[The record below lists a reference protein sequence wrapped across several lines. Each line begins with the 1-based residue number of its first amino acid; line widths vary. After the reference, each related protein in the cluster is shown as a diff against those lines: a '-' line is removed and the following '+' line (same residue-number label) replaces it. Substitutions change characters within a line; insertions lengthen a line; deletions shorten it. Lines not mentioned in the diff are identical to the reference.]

1 MTSLEPNTMPETP
14 YVLIDN
20 RRMQNNLEVMSTL
33 CEQFGLRLRANV
45 SFHGNPAIAQEQ
57 VDMGAKGISCLSVE
71 EAREFADAGFANI
84 QIPANI
90 VGQGKTEALTDLLM
104 MARITVTVD
113 HTLVVAGLAD
123 ASERYDLSVRVLVEI
138 ANKQGRAGLSPAEV
152 ATVAKRVEEEEH
164 LHFAG
169 VYMNP
174 ITSESQIRLKET
186 LTLLDQ
192 AGLGVD
198 VVSGGGTG
206 FALIAPT
213 APEVTEIEAGRYLFY
228 DWESIVRGWCHPDEC
243 ALMVKATVV
252 NRPVSERAIIDAGWR
267 TLSMFNINN
276 TYGHIL
282 EYPHAIIYRLD
293 GHRAYVDTSKCKEQP
308 VIGETIHIVP
318 IRAEAVLHHADVI
331 YTIHQGQIV
340 PMM

>member
-1 MTSLEPNTMPETP
+1 MTSPEINTLPETP
-14 YVLIDN
+14 YILIDN
-20 RRMQNNLEVMSTL
+20 RRMQNNLEVMNNICT
-33 CEQFGLRLRANV
+33 QFGLSLRANV
-45 SFHGNPAIAQEQ
+45 SLHRNLAIAQDQ
-57 VDMGAKGISCLSVE
+57 VDMGAKGISCLTVE
-71 EAREFADAGFANI
+71 EAREFAEAGFVNI

-90 VGQGKTEALTDLLM
+90 VGKSKTEALTDLLM
-104 MARITVTVD
+104 MSKVTVTVD

-123 ASERYDLSVRVLVEI
+123 AAERYDLSVRVLVEVES
-138 ANKQGRAGLSPAEV
+138 KQGRTGLSPSEAV
-152 ATVAKRVEEEEH
+152 TIAKRVEEEEH

-169 VYMNP
+169 IYMQP
-174 ITSESQIRLKET
+174 ITSTSHPRLQET
-186 LTLLDQ
+186 LTLMDQ

-206 FALIAPT
+206 FMTIAPT
-213 APEVTEIEAGRYLFY
+213 VPELTEVEAGRYVFY

-243 ALMVKATVV
+243 ALMVKSTVV
-252 NRPVSERAIIDAGWR
+252 NRTTAERAIIDAGWR

-293 GHRAYVDTSKCKEQP
+293 GHRAYVDTSKCNEQP

-318 IRAEAVLHHADVI
+318 IHAEAVLHKAEAV
-331 YTIHQGQIV
+331 YTVQQGQIV
-340 PMM
+340 PML